1 MKKKISINLTRGEAL
16 LSWCYWPFQLLLLPI
31 LLGMGNN
38 LLKDPL
44 SEVELNFVYFCVN
57 FLCLTVILN
66 RFLCQ
71 SAKSAMQRPF
81 FILRS
86 AVFGLALYFVAS
98 WVVGLV
104 VGYLSPDFSNAN
116 DSTVSDMLSQSP
128 MLITVGTVILA
139 PVAEELMYRAL
150 IFRAAYNRSR
160 ILGYVVSTVLFG
172 AIHVVGYIGIYSP
185 LELGIAMLQY
195 VPAGLCLGW
204 AYARCGNIYAPIL
217 MHITINQL
225 AVLAMR

>member
-1 MKKKISINLTRGEAL
+1 MTRGEAL

-31 LLGMGNN
+31 LLDMGNG
-38 LLKDPL
+38 LLKDPF
-44 SEVELNFVYFCVN
+44 SEVELNFVFFCVN

-66 RFLCQ
+66 RFLGV
-71 SAKSAMQRPF
+71 SAKSALKRPF
-81 FILRS
+81 FVLRS
-86 AVFGLALYFVAS
+86 AVLGLALYFAAS

-104 VGYLSPDFSNAN
+104 VGYFSPDFSNAN

-128 MLITVGTVILA
+128 TLITVGTVILA

-150 IFRAAYNRSR
+150 IFRATYNRSR
-160 ILGYVVSTVLFG
+160 ILGYLVSTLLFG
-172 AIHVVGYIGIYSP
+172 AIHVVGYIGIYTP
-185 LELGIAMLQY
+185 MELGIAMLQY